1 MNSLPR
7 ILGLALLVVLA
18 TLLALLA
25 LPLALRER
33 SPAATVP
40 AGTLSENAPPIRVES
55 PLVPKDVNARAAAL
69 RQRTVLALAILA
81 FVLTVTLVFSLSSRA
96 ARAVETRTPF
106 AAARSEINTLARLA
120 ETSVAQGVE
129 LDRERDV
136 RRRAEEDALFKQ
148 KLLNQS
154 LEEKIRIGRDLHDG
168 VIQSLYAVGLTLESV
183 RLLVRSNPDEADRR
197 LEQTRATINNS
208 IREVRAYITGLVPE
222 NLQRSGFEHALKTLV
237 LELQAGRDVRF
248 DVNIDGTAAALLT
261 PEQGQQTLQIVRE
274 AVSNGLRHG
283 GASMITLRVHQK
295 DREVCVFVQDNGVGF
310 EAGKRR
316 DGGHGLGNMKARAGQ
331 LGATLVIK
339 SHPGE
344 GAEVV
349 ATIPIFQPAVT

>member
-7 ILGLALLVVLA
+7 ILAMALLVVLA
-18 TLLALLA
+18 TLLALVA
-25 LPLALRER
+25 LPLALRDR
-33 SPAATVP
+33 
-40 AGTLSENAPPIRVES
+40 PPIVQAPATTITSSAAAPTDSHLMPNETS
-55 PLVPKDVNARAAAL
+55 VRATAL

-81 FVLTVTLVFSLSSRA
+81 FILTVTLVFSLSGRA
-96 ARAVETRTPF
+96 ANAAATRTPF
-106 AAARSEINTLARLA
+106 SAVRSEINTLARLA

-136 RRRAEEDALFKQ
+136 RRRAEEDALFNQ

-183 RLLVRSNPDEADRR
+183 RLLVRSNPEEADRR

-222 NLQRSGFEHALKTLV
+222 NLQRSGFEHALKTLI
-237 LELQAGRDVRF
+237 LELQAGRDARF
-248 DVNIDGTAAALLT
+248 DVNIDGAAAALLT

-274 AVSNGLRHG
+274 AISNGLRHG
-283 GASMITLRVHQK
+283 GASMITLRVHK
-295 DREVCVFVQDNGVGF
+295 KEREVCVFVQDNGVGF

-331 LGATLVIK
+331 LNATLVVT
-339 SHPGE
+339 SQPGQ

-349 ATIPIFQPAVT
+349 ATIPIYQPAVT

>member
-1 MNSLPR
+1 M
-7 ILGLALLVVLA
+7 ALLVVLA
-18 TLLALLA
+18 TLLALLV
-25 LPLALRER
+25 LPLVVRDRTAAA
-33 SPAATVP
+33 PAPTSTVESVGNRP
-40 AGTLSENAPPIRVES
+40 PHVEATLSPNEPT
-55 PLVPKDVNARAAAL
+55 ARAAAL
-69 RQRTVLALAILA
+69 RERTVLALAILA

-96 ARAVETRTPF
+96 ARALESRAPF

-136 RRRAEEDALFKQ
+136 RRRAEEDALFRQ

-183 RLLVRSNPDEADRR
+183 RALVHRDVDEADRR

-222 NLQRSGFEHALKTLV
+222 NLQRSGFEHALKTLI

-248 DVNIDGTAAALLT
+248 DVNIDGSAAALLT
-261 PEQGQQTLQIVRE
+261 PEQGQQSLQMVRE
-274 AVSNGLRHG
+274 AVSNALRHG
-283 GASMITLRVHQK
+283 GANMITLRVHQK
-295 DREVCVFVQDNGVGF
+295 ERDVCVFVQDNGVGF
-310 EAGKRR
+310 DPGKRR
-316 DGGHGLGNMKARAGQ
+316 DGGHGLGNMKARATQ
-331 LGATLVIK
+331 LGATLVVT
-339 SHPGE
+339 SQPGQ
-344 GAEVV
+344 GAQVV
-349 ATIPIFQPAVT
+349 ATIPILQPAIT